1 METTPVQPNQESSF
15 LKRFGGED
23 DNFIKGVLLPAIL
36 IVLIISAGFV
46 TGWFLAKGGVEG
58 VLGTK
63 SEVSV
68 APGAEVKGEMEEVGL
83 NDAKTFKD
91 SAEGVLEKGGIGG
104 EGTHHLVRDGG
115 PSQYVYLTSSVIDL
129 SGFVGKKVQVWGE
142 TNKANKAGWLMDV
155 GRLKVIK

>member
-1 METTPVQPNQESSF
+1 MVATPVQLNQESSIF
-15 LKRFGGED
+15 TRFGGED
-23 DNFIKGVLLPAIL
+23 ENFIRGVLLPAVL

-46 TGWFLAKGGVEG
+46 TGWFLSKGGGQG

-63 SEVSV
+63 NEVSV
-68 APGAEVKGEMEEVGL
+68 APGASVKGEMEEVGL
-83 NDAKTFKD
+83 DDAATFGD
-91 SAEGVLEKGGIGG
+91 LAEGVLEKGGIDG

-129 SGFVGKKVQVWGE
+129 SGFVSKKVQVWGE

-155 GRLKVIK
+155 GRLKVVK